1 MMRLSTRFRKFA
13 CNTPALSLMPD
24 LSEFTSVQDAADE
37 LGFNVISLRVLLRRG
52 KLKGTKLGRTWLV
65 SKESVREYKA
75 KTAGLSKNDP
85 RRGKQN

>member
-1 MMRLSTRFRKFA
+1 MMRLSTRFHKYA
-13 CNTPALSLMPD
+13 SLSPSPILMPD
-24 LSEFTSVQDAADE
+24 LSEFMTVQEAANE
-37 LGFNVISLRVLLRRG
+37 LGFNVISLRVLLRRE

-65 SKESVREYKA
+65 SKESVKEYKS